1 MLFFGVTLIKQLKR
15 GSIMKHCLICGDKL
29 TLQFLEGEGLIPYC
43 NTCGDFRFPVF
54 NTAVS
59 TVIVN
64 REFDKILLVKKAED
78 YILLAGFVKKGED
91 AEAALIREAK
101 EEADI
106 NIIKYKFM
114 RTRYYEKSNVLMLN
128 YISVADKTDFNIKD
142 ELKEVNWFD
151 FEEAKKQIKP
161 DSLAQKFLLA
171 AIDEL
176 KKGKF

>member
-1 MLFFGVTLIKQLKR
+1 
-15 GSIMKHCLICGDKL
+15 MKHCIACGDKL
-29 TLQFLEGEGLIPYC
+29 TLKFLEGEGLIPYC
-43 NTCGDFRFPVF
+43 NTCQEFKFPVF
-54 NTAVS
+54 SCAIS

-64 REFDKILLVKKAED
+64 RDFDKILLVKKTD
-78 YILLAGFVKKGED
+78 DFLLLAGFVKKGED
-91 AEAALIREAK
+91 AEATLIREAK
-101 EEADI
+101 EEANI

-128 YISVADKTDFNIKD
+128 YISVADNTDILIKD
-142 ELKEVNWFD
+142 ELSEAKWFS
-151 FEEAKKQIKP
+151 FEEAKQAVKS